1 MRFVTEITFVSSVQI
16 PMVLHLESSVILV
29 MNSLSLT
36 LTIVNQVKRLWVRLA
51 KSYQSVEIIYRT
63 RRVW

>member
-1 MRFVTEITFVSSVQI
+1 MRFVTEIIFVSSVQI
-16 PMVLHLESSVILV
+16 PMVLRLESSVILV

-36 LTIVNQVKRLWVRLA
+36 LTIVNQVKYLWVILA
-51 KSYQSVEIIYRT
+51 MSYQSVEIIYRT

>member
-36 LTIVNQVKRLWVRLA
+36 LTIVNQVKRWWVILA
-51 KSYQSVEIIYRT
+51 MSYQSVEIIYRT

>member
-16 PMVLHLESSVILV
+16 PMVLRLESSVILV

-36 LTIVNQVKRLWVRLA
+36 LTIVNQVKYLWVILA
-51 KSYQSVEIIYRT
+51 MSYQSVEIIYRT

>member
-36 LTIVNQVKRLWVRLA
+36 LTIVNQVKYLWVILA
-51 KSYQSVEIIYRT
+51 MSYQSVEIIYRT